1 MAFKMSGWSAFT
13 KKNKKIDKLE
23 EVEDQL
29 HGAVKAHRKQAEIV
43 GDHIDDLKDGKG
55 FPKKKGDKGSW
66 MYGGKEY
73 FGTFIREDEE
83 AEYYRTHNNKIKRK
97 LKK

>member
-1 MAFKMSGWSAFT
+1 MSPE
-13 KKNKKIDKLE
+13 LE
-23 EVEDQL
+23 EIEGEL
-29 HGAVKAHRKQAEIV
+29 RGAVKSHDRQADVIE
-43 GDHIDDLKDGKG
+43 DHIDDLKAA

-66 MYGGKEY
+66 IYDGKEY
-73 FGTFIREDEE
+73 FGTYIREDEE

>member
-13 KKNKKIDKLE
+13 KKNKKIKELE
-23 EVEDQL
+23 EIEGEL
-29 HGAVKAHRKQAEIV
+29 RGAVKSHDRQADVIE
-43 GDHIDDLKDGKG
+43 DHIDDLKAA

-66 MYGGKEY
+66 IYDGKEY
-73 FGTFIREDEE
+73 FGTYIREDEE
-83 AEYYRTHNNKIKRK
+83 AEYYRTHNGKIKRK